1 MKTQSAQ
8 NHYEKVRCLLF
19 DLDNTL
25 YPHNTG
31 LTDHLRTRI
40 KQFLVEMMGITFEEA
55 SALRQR
61 LFTQYGTTL
70 RGLQIEHKVEMKSY
84 LDFIHD
90 LPLEACLSPDP
101 ELDRML
107 RSLPHRKVIFT
118 NADRDHAQ
126 RVIEILGIQGHFDQ
140 IVDIYDVYPY
150 CKPEIEAFHKALAM
164 IEEDP
169 KACLMADDMLENLVA
184 AQTLGI
190 KTVSVG
196 QHQHD
201 ASPHIPDIKALAR
214 LFSS

>member
-1 MKTQSAQ
+1 MKTRADQ

-25 YPHNTG
+25 YPYNTG

-40 KQFLVEMMGITFEEA
+40 MQFLVEMMDISLEEA

-70 RGLQIEHKVEMKSY
+70 RGLQIEHKVEMKRY

-90 LPLEACLSPDP
+90 LPLAECLSPDP
-101 ELDRML
+101 ELDHML

-126 RVIEILGIQGHFDQ
+126 RVTEILGIQRHFDQ
-140 IVDIYDVYPY
+140 IVDIYDIFPY
-150 CKPEIEAFHKALAM
+150 CKPEIEAFHKALAL
-164 IEEDP
+164 IDEDP
-169 KACLMADDMLENLVA
+169 KACLMADDMVENLVS
-184 AQTLGI
+184 AQSLGI

-196 QHQHD
+196 KHQHD
-201 ASPHIPDIKALAR
+201 GSPHIPDIKALGR

>member
-1 MKTQSAQ
+1 MKPQSKQ
-8 NHYEKVRCLLF
+8 NHYENVRCLLF

-40 KQFLVEMMGITFEEA
+40 KQFLVEMMDISFEEA

-61 LFTQYGTTL
+61 LFSQYGTTL
-70 RGLQIEHKVEMKSY
+70 RGLQIEQQVEMKKY
-84 LDFIHD
+84 LDYIHD
-90 LPLEACLSPDP
+90 LPLDECLSPDP
-101 ELDRML
+101 GLDRML

-126 RVIEILGIQGHFDQ
+126 RVTEILGIQGHFDR
-140 IVDIYDVYPY
+140 IVDIYDVFPY
-150 CKPEIEAFHKALAM
+150 CKPEIGAFHKALAL
-164 IEEDP
+164 IDEDP
-169 KACLMADDMLENLVA
+169 KACLLADDMVENLVA
-184 AQTLGI
+184 AQILGI

-201 ASPHIPDIKALAR
+201 SSPHIPDIKALAG
-214 LFSS
+214 LFSD